1 MTSIALEDHLLEEF
15 NKFADL
21 ESVITA
27 DKGSK
32 QDVKARSGKAKTAFN
47 VLAKIWRK
55 KENISLKTKPKILNS
70 SVKSVLLHRSKTWK
84 DTKTIINTLQ
94 TFLNYCLSCIL

>member
-21 ESVITA
+21 ESVIIV
-27 DKGSK
+27 DKGSE

-47 VLAKIWRK
+47 VLAKIWK
-55 KENISLKTKPKILNS
+55 KKTTSLSRPSPKSSTPVSNLYYCTDPKHGRTPNHHKQAADIL
-70 SVKSVLLHRSKTWK
+70 KLLP
-84 DTKTIINTLQ
+84 
-94 TFLNYCLSCIL
+94 